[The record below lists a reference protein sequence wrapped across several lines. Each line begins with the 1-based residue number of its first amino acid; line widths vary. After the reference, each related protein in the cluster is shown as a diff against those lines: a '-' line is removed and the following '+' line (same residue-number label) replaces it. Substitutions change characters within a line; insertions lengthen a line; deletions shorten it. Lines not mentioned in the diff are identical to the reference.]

1 MKAGKNRQ
9 NNPGVRALR
18 PINEEDYPLQIE
30 NNGVTYYRIWVR
42 PKIIVYEISSGGY
55 YLVPMKVK
63 APTLAVAEVHVE
75 KAEKD
80 YRLQTIAK

>member
-1 MKAGKNRQ
+1 MKANKAKQ
-9 NNPGVRALR
+9 ANPGVKPLR

-55 YLVPMKVK
+55 YLVPMKIK
-63 APTLAVAEVHVE
+63 APTIGVAEVHVE
-75 KAEKD
+75 KAENN